1 MGTAFFHSQVPII
14 TAIRRFCCIF
24 CPSSLRLCFEHFT
37 SETEVNV
44 YNIIIQFINCSIVF
58 SDQRMCLD
66 VTETDL
72 LEGSLGQT
80 ALTTDTV
87 FQMHSPINMNLA
99 AISLD
104 EYRRHVYVL
113 TYSR

>member
-1 MGTAFFHSQVPII
+1 
-14 TAIRRFCCIF
+14 
-24 CPSSLRLCFEHFT
+24 
-37 SETEVNV
+37 
-44 YNIIIQFINCSIVF
+44 
-58 SDQRMCLD
+58 MCLD